1 MNESL
6 TFRPIVDDD
15 ASFLLRLYASTRAD
29 EMAQVPWTDEQKDEF
44 LQFQFHAQ
52 HVYYQEHFPE
62 ARFDVVLRAG
72 EPIGRLYLDVRDD
85 EHRLID
91 IALLPEARGKG
102 LGSRIMRDILDAA
115 VADGDKLVRIHV
127 EQNNPAMR
135 LYLRLGFEKIEEQGV
150 YHLMEWRPAGTKA
163 TADAQLS

>member
-1 MNESL
+1 MRDPL
-6 TFRPIVDDD
+6 TFRPITDDD
-15 ASFLLRLYASTRAD
+15 APFLLRLYASTRAD

-52 HVYYQEHFPE
+52 HVYYQEHFAD
-62 ARFDVVLRAG
+62 ARFDVVLREG

-102 LGSRIMRDILDAA
+102 LGSQMMRDILAA
-115 VADGDKLVRIHV
+115 AEADGGKLVRIHV
-127 EQNNPAMR
+127 EENNPAMR

-150 YHLMEWRPAGTKA
+150 YHLMEWRPAGELASA
-163 TADAQLS
+163 TDESS